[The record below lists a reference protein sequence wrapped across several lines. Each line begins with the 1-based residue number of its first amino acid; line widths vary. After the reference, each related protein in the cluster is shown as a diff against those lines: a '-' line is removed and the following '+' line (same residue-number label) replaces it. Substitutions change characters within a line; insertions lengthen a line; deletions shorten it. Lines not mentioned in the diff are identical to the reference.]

1 MRATARVVM
10 LVLVLALGAVPAIAL
25 AQFSGGDES
34 PGDVYEQPPTTT
46 TGTTVGAT
54 VTVQGDP
61 SGIVGGETAAQT
73 PPAAVQGQP
82 NASAPGAAP
91 DADEGGTAGEQASGG
106 GQDGDRAASPSRTG
120 GRPITV
126 NAARGASGAIRGWY
140 AIVHLGRERDDIE
153 RHVRRAL
160 GAPLYVATLREP
172 VALDRLSAVLKGTRF
187 AGLGSGDLDEDL
199 LRRFGRQVGEQLVTP
214 DTLARSV
221 RDALFSDFEGTFDDV
236 SGVVLTHDISDL
248 EGDQAEIRD
257 LLASALARGAR
268 DAEIPAT
275 NGGEIPTPVVGTEL
289 TTTKPSWVPFF
300 KEQKVSSVDNV
311 DQRDGRRALS
321 LLMTG
326 APKGHY
332 GIKDSAQAELPQ
344 PGTGAQ
350 PVRFRTAG
358 AVTAP
363 AETAAGIGTAT
374 FLLIGL
380 LTLTAGWA
388 LGVTGRRT
396 LRRRLGRAGG

>member
-1 MRATARVVM
+1 MRATARVVT

-46 TGTTVGAT
+46 TGATTTTGTTVGAT

-61 SGIVGGETAAQT
+61 GGIVGGEAAAQT

-82 NASAPGAAP
+82 NAAAP
-91 DADEGGTAGEQASGG
+91 EGGTAGEQASGG

-126 NAARGASGAIRGWY
+126 NAARGASGGIRGWY
-140 AIVHLGRERDDIE
+140 AIVHLGGERDDIE

-199 LRRFGRQVGEQLVTP
+199 LRRFGRRVGEQLVTP
-214 DTLARSV
+214 GTLARSV

-236 SGVVLTHDISDL
+236 SGVVLTHDSSDL
-248 EGDQAEIRD
+248 KGDRAEIRD
-257 LLASALARGAR
+257 LLAGALARGAR

-311 DQRDGRRALS
+311 DQRGGRRALS

-332 GIKDSAQAELPQ
+332 GIKDSAQAALPQ

-350 PVRFRTAG
+350 PIRFRTAG

-380 LTLTAGWA
+380 LTLTAGWT
-388 LGVTGRRT
+388 LGFTGRRT
-396 LRRRLGRAGG
+396 LRRRLGRTGR